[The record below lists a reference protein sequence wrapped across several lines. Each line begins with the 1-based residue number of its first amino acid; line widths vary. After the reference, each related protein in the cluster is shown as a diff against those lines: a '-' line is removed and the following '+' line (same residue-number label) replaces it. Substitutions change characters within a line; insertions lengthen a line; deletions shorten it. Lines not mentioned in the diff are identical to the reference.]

1 MEEVCVSA
9 YETGLSITNLTEN
22 ISHFAATL
30 GNALTY
36 VYPAIMYASVVRKQN
51 RKGETAN
58 VVFNNMSAILGLIM
72 GAIGAKMALD
82 K

>member
-1 MEEVCVSA
+1 
-9 YETGLSITNLTEN
+9 
-22 ISHFAATL
+22 
-30 GNALTY
+30 
-36 VYPAIMYASVVRKQN
+36 MYASVVRKQN